1 MILYTPLPRSRHITA
16 QMGKVKIM
24 SAYLVEDEHVKQL
37 AAYLCNDDQSS
48 LNHLAEWH
56 GCGFKGDGLPVE
68 RDKLATHYANV
79 LLRENYRSLRA
90 RYDDAEIPH
99 RVKVTL
105 GEVTRSSLI
114 PAVNVLHSLACFEY
128 QACESD
134 DWESTDAYKLCE
146 EIKRKA
152 IRRLPGY
159 DDAPWG
165 APFKFKQPAAEVI
178 SLSSMM

>member
-1 MILYTPLPRSRHITA
+1 
-16 QMGKVKIM
+16 MGKVKIM

-37 AAYLCNDDQSS
+37 AAFICCDDRSRIE
-48 LNHLAEWH
+48 HLAAYH
-56 GCGFKGDGLPVE
+56 GCGFRYDSSKGFIQPED
-68 RDKLATHYANV
+68 LATHFANI

-105 GEVTRSSLI
+105 GEVMRATQI
-114 PAVNVLHSLACFEY
+114 PAVNVLHSVACFEY

-134 DWESTDAYKLCE
+134 DWDQTDAYKICE
-146 EIKRKA
+146 QIRREA

-165 APFKFKQPAAEVI
+165 APFEFEQPAAEVI

>member
-1 MILYTPLPRSRHITA
+1 
-16 QMGKVKIM
+16 M

-37 AAYLCNDDQSS
+37 AAYLCSGDRSNLERIAQY
-48 LNHLAEWH
+48 H
-56 GCGFKGDGLPVE
+56 GCGFM
-68 RDKLATHYANV
+68 RDHGAGFIQFEDLATHFANI

-105 GEVTRSSLI
+105 GEVMRATQI
-114 PAVNVLHSLACFEY
+114 PAVNVLHSVACFEY

-134 DWESTDAYKLCE
+134 DWDQTDAYKICDQ
-146 EIKRKA
+146 ISRAA

-165 APFKFKQPAAEVI
+165 APFKFEQPAAEVI
-178 SLSSMM
+178 SISSMMR